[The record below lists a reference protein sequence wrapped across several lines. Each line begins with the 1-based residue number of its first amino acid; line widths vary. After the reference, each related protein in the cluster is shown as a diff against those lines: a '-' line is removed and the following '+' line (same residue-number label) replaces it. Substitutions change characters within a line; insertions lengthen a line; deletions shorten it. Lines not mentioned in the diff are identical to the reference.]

1 MAKLRVGLFSFTG
14 DEGCMIVILEKISD
28 KFGDWKDKIDI
39 VEWRILRP
47 ERGLGEMDVAV
58 VEGAIANEKELRRIK
73 EIREKARR
81 VVAVGSC
88 AITGAPSNHRNFF
101 DAERL
106 AEIKNILERF
116 GHLDKV
122 HPIGD
127 FIRVDAQVPGCPVD
141 EEKFAALMESYFK
154 EFGVG

>member
-1 MAKLRVGLFSFTG
+1 MPKLRVGLFSFTG

-28 KFGDWKDKIDI
+28 KFAEWRDKMDI
-39 VEWRILRP
+39 VEWRILKP
-47 ERGLGEMDVAV
+47 ERELQDMDVAV
-58 VEGAIANEKELRRIK
+58 IEGAIANERELARIK
-73 EIREKARR
+73 AIREKAKRI
-81 VVAVGSC
+81 VAVGSC

-122 HPIGD
+122 HAIGD
-127 FIRVDAQVPGCPVD
+127 FVKVDAQVPGCPVD
-141 EEKFAALMESYFK
+141 EDKFAQLMESYFK